1 MNKKC
6 IIFRVRIR
14 VRKFVSIVIVQREN
28 WFVNNR
34 IVHNSIVQ
42 ILISTLIIPFV
53 LFDIIL
59 FALSI
64 DYSFVYNFKSNFFF
78 YKYPQSRNTF
88 LRHERDFCIILS
100 EISNTL
106 EEVKIIQ
113 NLSFLLEFLEK
124 SSCISL
130 EVPISTIQGECK
142 KRVSRDLT

>member
-1 MNKKC
+1 MNKKS

-28 WFVNNR
+28 WLYLLI

-78 YKYPQSRNTF
+78 YKYPQY
-88 LRHERDFCIILS
+88 LEILS
-100 EISNTL
+100 
-106 EEVKIIQ
+106 
-113 NLSFLLEFLEK
+113 
-124 SSCISL
+124 
-130 EVPISTIQGECK
+130 
-142 KRVSRDLT
+142 